1 MAKIRA
7 QIMKLTENEMP
18 VDYDEF
24 ITECATRGYNT
35 RNLNNAHL
43 AKYLWEKRKEA
54 RERIGQY
61 ASAREI
67 MHDCLYE
74 TG

>member
-24 ITECATRGYNT
+24 
-35 RNLNNAHL
+35 
-43 AKYLWEKRKEA
+43 LWEKRKEA